1 MAWVRKKI
9 LQMSEEDIE
18 EMEKEIKEESD
29 DPDSPMND
37 DEDNNQDDTPMES
50 INANTVIEEFQP
62 IEMSEEDK
70 KLVSKMTSLLEN
82 IEMNDDEEV

>member
-1 MAWVRKKI
+1 M
-9 LQMSEEDIE
+9 D
-18 EMEKEIKEESD
+18 KEIKDESD
-29 DPDSPMND
+29 DPDSTMND
-37 DEDNNQDDTPMES
+37 DEDNNQDDVPMES

>member
-18 EMEKEIKEESD
+18 EMDKEIKEESD